1 MDNECRFCGAMFF
14 IGSKV
19 QANRDGPF
27 FGKKCCLDGVVLDS
41 YPLQKLP
48 PYITSLY
55 VSSTLDATS
64 FCKNIKAYNNALA
77 LTSYSFSEDSRLDGI
92 IGGN

>member
-1 MDNECRFCGAMFF
+1 MFF
-14 IGSKV
+14 IGSNV

-27 FGKKCCLDGVVLDS
+27 FGKKCCLDRVVLDS
-41 YPLQKLP
+41 YLLQKLP

-55 VSSTLDATS
+55 VSSALDATS
-64 FCKNIKAYNNALA
+64 FYKNIKAYNNALA
-77 LTSYSFSEDSRLDGI
+77 LTSCSFLEDSCLDSI